1 LKRSIKVVIRWLYIA
16 FASSELTLSELI
28 RYPFLPRAREYVAS
42 LGLDFE
48 TIPKLQEI
56 RDRAKQRV
64 SSTFMVE
71 SALSQ
76 EPSPIYEIEIA
87 SYALSILYVAGI
99 KDPALI
105 ERFALFEA
113 KKVNEHLR
121 KEQKS
126 ETILDI
132 AKAFNWEV
140 KKNEDGSIF
149 IHFTKFLEAST
160 KGRLHH
166 DSVWKLVNRIMERG
180 WVSLTP
186 FQLARLLEEDVKKHI
201 EESAKQEL
209 GKVPEQIQQDIDEL
223 KAEFL
228 KRKPQFE
235 EVFEVIRAQESDYP
249 PCITAMMKRT
259 SQGQHLSHVERFTLV
274 TYLLRQRI
282 SVDTIVSL
290 FSNVPDFKEDKTRY
304 QVEHLSGA
312 RMGKEP
318 YMPYNCASLQT
329 HGICSGSADPICR
342 TIRNPLS
349 YHLRKKGFQK
359 IWER

>member
-1 LKRSIKVVIRWLYIA
+1 
-16 FASSELTLSELI
+16 
-28 RYPFLPRAREYVAS
+28 LPRAREYVAR

-48 TIPKLQEI
+48 TIVELQEI

-64 SSTFMVE
+64 SSTFMLE

-76 EPSPIYEIEIA
+76 EPSKIYQIEIA

-99 KDPALI
+99 EDPALI

-113 KKVNEHLR
+113 QKVNTYLR
-121 KEQKS
+121 RERKN
-126 ETILDI
+126 ETIFEI
-132 AKAFNWEV
+132 ANAFNWEV
-140 KKNEDGSIF
+140 KKNEDGSVSV
-149 IHFTKFLEAST
+149 HFTNFLATST
-160 KGRLHH
+160 RGRLHH
-166 DSVWKLVNRIMERG
+166 DPKWKLVNRIIEKG
-180 WVSLTP
+180 WVHITP
-186 FQLARLLEEDVKKHI
+186 VELARLLQEDVKRQI
-201 EESAKQEL
+201 EESAKQKL
-209 GKVPEQIQQDIDEL
+209 GRVPEQIQQDIDEL

-235 EVFEVIRAQESDYP
+235 EVFEVIRAQESEYP

-274 TYLLRQRI
+274 TYLLRQGI

-304 QVEHLSGA
+304 QVEHLSGV

-318 YMPYNCASLQT
+318 YMPYNCSSLQT
-329 HGICSGSADPICR
+329 HGVCSKPDQICR

-359 IWER
+359 VWEK

>member
-1 LKRSIKVVIRWLYIA
+1 
-16 FASSELTLSELI
+16 
-28 RYPFLPRAREYVAS
+28 LPRAREYVAS

-48 TIPKLQEI
+48 TIARLQEI

-64 SSTFMVE
+64 ASTFMLE

-76 EPSPIYEIEIA
+76 EPSKIYQIEIA

-99 KDPALI
+99 ADPTLI

-113 KKVNEHLR
+113 QKVNTYLR
-121 KEQKS
+121 RERKN
-126 ETILDI
+126 ETIFEI
-132 AKAFNWEV
+132 ANAFNWEV
-140 KKNEDGSIF
+140 KKNEDDSVSV
-149 IHFTKFLEAST
+149 HFTKFLATST
-160 KGRLHH
+160 SGRLHH
-166 DSVWKLVNRIMERG
+166 DHKWKLVNRIIEKG
-180 WVSLTP
+180 WVRVTP
-186 FQLARLLEEDVKKHI
+186 VELARLLQEDVKKQI

-223 KAEFL
+223 KEEFL

-235 EVFEVIRAQESDYP
+235 EVFEVIRAQESEYP
-249 PCITAMMKRT
+249 PCITATMKRT

-274 TYLLRQRI
+274 TYLLRQGI

-304 QVEHLSGA
+304 QVEHLSGV

-318 YMPYNCASLQT
+318 YMPYNCSSLQT
-329 HGICSGSADPICR
+329 HGVCSKPADRICR

-359 IWER
+359 VREK

>member
-1 LKRSIKVVIRWLYIA
+1 MGDIITYKFSK
-16 FASSELTLSELI
+16 LTISDCI
-28 RYPFLPRAREYVAS
+28 HYPFLPRARKYVS
-42 LGLDFE
+42 GLELNFE
-48 TIPKLQEI
+48 ALPSLQEI
-56 RDRAKQRV
+56 RDRAKKRV
-64 SSTFMVE
+64 SWTFMLE

-76 EPSPIYEIEIA
+76 EPSKVYEIEIA
-87 SYALSILYVAGI
+87 SYALAILYVAGI
-99 KDPALI
+99 SEPALT

-113 KKVNEHLR
+113 QKVNKYLR
-121 KEQKS
+121 KEQNS
-126 ETILDI
+126 ELILEI

-140 KKNEDGSIF
+140 KKNDFGSF
-149 IHFTKFLEAST
+149 SVHFTKFLETST
-160 KGRLHH
+160 RGRLHH
-166 DSVWKLVNRIMERG
+166 DSKWKLINRIMENG
-180 WVSLTP
+180 WVNITP
-186 FQLARLLEEDVKKHI
+186 IELARLLQEDVKNQI
-201 EESAKQEL
+201 EKSTKQEL

-235 EVFEVIRAQESDYP
+235 EVIQVIKAQESDYP

-274 TYLLRQRI
+274 TYLLRQGV

-304 QVEHLSGA
+304 QVEHLSGV
-312 RMGKEP
+312 RTGKEP

-329 HGICSGSADPICR
+329 HGICSVPDDPICR

-349 YHLRKKGFQK
+349 YHLRKRGLRKVWK
-359 IWER
+359 K

>member
-1 LKRSIKVVIRWLYIA
+1 
-16 FASSELTLSELI
+16 
-28 RYPFLPRAREYVAS
+28 LPRAREYVAS

-48 TIPKLQEI
+48 TIAKLQEI

-64 SSTFMVE
+64 SSTFMLE

-76 EPSPIYEIEIA
+76 KPSKIYQIEIA
-87 SYALSILYVAGI
+87 SYALSILYVAAI
-99 KDPALI
+99 EDPSLI

-113 KKVNEHLR
+113 QKVNTYLR
-121 KEQKS
+121 RERKN
-126 ETILDI
+126 ETIFEI

-140 KKNEDGSIF
+140 KKNEDGSVSV
-149 IHFTKFLEAST
+149 HFTKFLATST
-160 KGRLHH
+160 RGRLHH
-166 DSVWKLVNRIMERG
+166 DPKWKLVNRIIEKG
-180 WVSLTP
+180 WVHITP
-186 FQLARLLEEDVKKHI
+186 VELARLLQEDVKKQI

-235 EVFEVIRAQESDYP
+235 EVFEVIRAQESEYP

-274 TYLLRQRI
+274 TYLLRQGI

-290 FSNVPDFKEDKTRY
+290 FSNIPDFKEDKTRY
-304 QVEHLSGA
+304 QVEHLSGV

-318 YMPYNCASLQT
+318 YMPYNCSSLQT
-329 HGICSGSADPICR
+329 HGVCPKPADQICR

-359 IWER
+359 VWEK

>member
-1 LKRSIKVVIRWLYIA
+1 M
-16 FASSELTLSELI
+16 
-28 RYPFLPRAREYVAS
+28 PRAREYVAS

-48 TIPKLQEI
+48 TIARLQEI

-64 SSTFMVE
+64 ASTFMLE

-76 EPSPIYEIEIA
+76 EPNKIYQIEIA
-87 SYALSILYVAGI
+87 SYALSILYVAAI
-99 KDPALI
+99 ADPSLI

-113 KKVNEHLR
+113 QKVNTYLKRER
-121 KEQKS
+121 KN
-126 ETILDI
+126 ETIFEV
-132 AKAFNWEV
+132 ANAFNWEV
-140 KKNEDGSIF
+140 KKNEDCSVSV
-149 IHFTKFLEAST
+149 HFTKFLATST
-160 KGRLHH
+160 RGRLHH
-166 DSVWKLVNRIMERG
+166 DPKWKLVNRIIEKG
-180 WVSLTP
+180 WVRVTP
-186 FQLARLLEEDVKKHI
+186 IELARLLQEDVKKQI
-201 EESAKQEL
+201 EESTRQEL

-235 EVFEVIRAQESDYP
+235 EVFEVIKAQESEYP

-274 TYLLRQRI
+274 TYLLRQGI
-282 SVDTIVSL
+282 SVDTIVNL

-318 YMPYNCASLQT
+318 YMPYNCSSLQT
-329 HGICSGSADPICR
+329 HGVCSRPADQICR

-359 IWER
+359 VWKK

>member
-1 LKRSIKVVIRWLYIA
+1 
-16 FASSELTLSELI
+16 
-28 RYPFLPRAREYVAS
+28 LPRAREYVAS

-48 TIPKLQEI
+48 TITKLQEI

-64 SSTFMVE
+64 SSTFMLE

-76 EPSPIYEIEIA
+76 EPSKIYQIEIA

-99 KDPALI
+99 EDPSLI

-113 KKVNEHLR
+113 QKVNTYLGRER
-121 KEQKS
+121 KN
-126 ETILDI
+126 ETIFEI
-132 AKAFNWEV
+132 ANAFNWEV
-140 KKNEDGSIF
+140 KKNEDGSVSV
-149 IHFTKFLEAST
+149 HFTKFLATST
-160 KGRLHH
+160 RGRLHH
-166 DSVWKLVNRIMERG
+166 DPKWKLVNRIIEKG
-180 WVSLTP
+180 WVRITP
-186 FQLARLLEEDVKKHI
+186 VELARLLQEDVKKQI

-235 EVFEVIRAQESDYP
+235 EVFEVIRAQESEYP

-274 TYLLRQRI
+274 TYLLRQGI

-304 QVEHLSGA
+304 QVEHLSGV

-318 YMPYNCASLQT
+318 YMPYNCSSLQT
-329 HGICSGSADPICR
+329 HGVCSKPADQICR

-359 IWER
+359 VWEK

>member
-1 LKRSIKVVIRWLYIA
+1 M
-16 FASSELTLSELI
+16 
-28 RYPFLPRAREYVAS
+28 PRAREYVAS

-48 TIPKLQEI
+48 TITKLQEI

-64 SSTFMVE
+64 SSTFMLE

-76 EPSPIYEIEIA
+76 EPSKIYQIEIA

-99 KDPALI
+99 EDPSLI

-113 KKVNEHLR
+113 QKVNTYLR
-121 KEQKS
+121 RERKN
-126 ETILDI
+126 ETIFEI
-132 AKAFNWEV
+132 ANAFNWEV
-140 KKNEDGSIF
+140 KKNEDGSVSV
-149 IHFTKFLEAST
+149 HFTKFLATST
-160 KGRLHH
+160 RGRLHH
-166 DSVWKLVNRIMERG
+166 DPKWKLVNRRIEKG
-180 WVSLTP
+180 WVPITP
-186 FQLARLLEEDVKKHI
+186 AELARLLQEDVKKQI

-235 EVFEVIRAQESDYP
+235 EVFEVIRAQESEYP

-274 TYLLRQRI
+274 TYLLRQGI

-304 QVEHLSGA
+304 QVEHLSGV

-318 YMPYNCASLQT
+318 YMPYNCSSLQT
-329 HGICSGSADPICR
+329 HGVCSKPADQICR

-359 IWER
+359 VWEK

>member
-1 LKRSIKVVIRWLYIA
+1 M
-16 FASSELTLSELI
+16 
-28 RYPFLPRAREYVAS
+28 PRAREYVAS

-48 TIPKLQEI
+48 TIAELQEI

-64 SSTFMVE
+64 SSTFMLE

-76 EPSPIYEIEIA
+76 EPSKIYQIEIA

-99 KDPALI
+99 EDPALI

-113 KKVNEHLR
+113 QKVNTYLR
-121 KEQKS
+121 RERKN
-126 ETILDI
+126 ETIFEI
-132 AKAFNWEV
+132 ANAFNWEV
-140 KKNEDGSIF
+140 KKNEDGSVSV
-149 IHFTKFLEAST
+149 HFTNFLATST
-160 KGRLHH
+160 RGRLHH
-166 DSVWKLVNRIMERG
+166 DPKWKLVNRIIEKG
-180 WVSLTP
+180 WVRITP
-186 FQLARLLEEDVKKHI
+186 VELARLLQEDVKKQI
-201 EESAKQEL
+201 EERAKQEL

-274 TYLLRQRI
+274 TYLLRQGI

-304 QVEHLSGA
+304 QVEHLSGV

-329 HGICSGSADPICR
+329 HGVCSRPADPICR

-359 IWER
+359 VWEK

>member
-1 LKRSIKVVIRWLYIA
+1 
-16 FASSELTLSELI
+16 
-28 RYPFLPRAREYVAS
+28 LPRAREYVAS

-48 TIPKLQEI
+48 TIAKLQEI

-64 SSTFMVE
+64 SSTFMLE

-76 EPSPIYEIEIA
+76 EPSKIYQIEIA
-87 SYALSILYVAGI
+87 SYALSILYVAAI
-99 KDPALI
+99 EDPSLI

-113 KKVNEHLR
+113 QKVNTYLGRER
-121 KEQKS
+121 KN
-126 ETILDI
+126 ETIFAI
-132 AKAFNWEV
+132 ANAFNWEV
-140 KKNEDGSIF
+140 KKNEDGSVSV
-149 IHFTKFLEAST
+149 HFTKFLATST
-160 KGRLHH
+160 RGRLHH
-166 DSVWKLVNRIMERG
+166 DPKWKLVNRIIEKG
-180 WVSLTP
+180 WVRITP
-186 FQLARLLEEDVKKHI
+186 VELARLLQEDVKKQI

-235 EVFEVIRAQESDYP
+235 EVFEVIRAQESEYP

-274 TYLLRQRI
+274 TYLLRQGI

-304 QVEHLSGA
+304 QVEHLSGV

-318 YMPYNCASLQT
+318 YMPYNCSSLQT
-329 HGICSGSADPICR
+329 HGVCSKPADQICR

-359 IWER
+359 VWEK

>member
-1 LKRSIKVVIRWLYIA
+1 M
-16 FASSELTLSELI
+16 
-28 RYPFLPRAREYVAS
+28 PRAREYVAS

-48 TIPKLQEI
+48 TIAELQEI

-64 SSTFMVE
+64 SSTFMLE

-76 EPSPIYEIEIA
+76 KPSKIYQIEIA

-99 KDPALI
+99 EDPALI

-113 KKVNEHLR
+113 QKVNTYLR
-121 KEQKS
+121 RERKN
-126 ETILDI
+126 ETIFEI
-132 AKAFNWEV
+132 ANAFNWEV
-140 KKNEDGSIF
+140 KKNEDGSVSV
-149 IHFTKFLEAST
+149 HFTNFLATST
-160 KGRLHH
+160 RGRLHH
-166 DSVWKLVNRIMERG
+166 DPKWKLVNRIIEKG
-180 WVSLTP
+180 WVHVAP
-186 FQLARLLEEDVKKHI
+186 VELARLLQEDVKKQI
-201 EESAKQEL
+201 EERAKQEL

-274 TYLLRQRI
+274 TYLLRQGI

-304 QVEHLSGA
+304 QVEHLSGV
-312 RMGKEP
+312 RMRKEP

-329 HGICSGSADPICR
+329 HGVCSRPADPICR

-359 IWER
+359 VWEK

>member
-1 LKRSIKVVIRWLYIA
+1 
-16 FASSELTLSELI
+16 
-28 RYPFLPRAREYVAS
+28 LPRAREYVAS

-48 TIPKLQEI
+48 TITKLQEI

-64 SSTFMVE
+64 SSTFMLE

-76 EPSPIYEIEIA
+76 EPSKIYQIEIA

-99 KDPALI
+99 EDPSLI

-113 KKVNEHLR
+113 QKVNTYLR
-121 KEQKS
+121 RERKN
-126 ETILDI
+126 ETIFEI
-132 AKAFNWEV
+132 ANAFNWEV
-140 KKNEDGSIF
+140 KKNEDGSVSV
-149 IHFTKFLEAST
+149 HFTKFLATST
-160 KGRLHH
+160 RGRLHH
-166 DSVWKLVNRIMERG
+166 DPKWKLVNRIIEKG
-180 WVSLTP
+180 WVRITP
-186 FQLARLLEEDVKKHI
+186 VELARLLQEDVKKQI

-235 EVFEVIRAQESDYP
+235 EVFEVIRAQESEYP

-274 TYLLRQRI
+274 TYLLRQGI

-304 QVEHLSGA
+304 QVEHLSGV

-318 YMPYNCASLQT
+318 YMPYNCSSLQT
-329 HGICSGSADPICR
+329 HGVCSKPADQICR

-359 IWER
+359 AWEK